1 MFYLYIAE
9 YNLLEV
15 KMSNND
21 IMRGF
26 RYALDIKDSEMV
38 EAFGISGYEL
48 TIEDLKNFLKKDD
61 EEGQVKCNDRIMTLF
76 LDGFITLKRGKKE
89 PKEGE
94 VKKVEKKL
102 TNNMILK
109 KMQISLNLR
118 SEGMLKIFKAA
129 GLELSSSE
137 LSALFR
143 NKDHKNYMECGDKFM
158 RNFLKGLTI
167 CYRG

>member
-1 MFYLYIAE
+1 
-9 YNLLEV
+9 
-15 KMSNND
+15 MSNND
-21 IMRGF
+21 IMRAF
-26 RYALDIKDSEMV
+26 RYALDIKDSQMI

-48 TIEDLKNFLKKDD
+48 TLEDLKNFLKKDD

-94 VKKVEKKL
+94 VKKPEKKL

-109 KMQISLNLR
+109 KMQIALNLR
-118 SEGMLKIFKAA
+118 SDDMLKVFKAA
-129 GLELSSSE
+129 GLELSNSE

-167 CYRG
+167 SYRG

>member
-1 MFYLYIAE
+1 
-9 YNLLEV
+9 
-15 KMSNND
+15 MSNND